1 MFAPCSAMHPFC
13 VSRRLGPMKFDE
25 SFGSIPFSPKLDSQ
39 CSDEERADT
48 AVLMRMRSG
57 LLYDFTCKV
66 RVHGTLMFESRHCST
81 TIYSEFR

>member
-1 MFAPCSAMHPFC
+1 MFAPCSVTPPLY
-13 VSRRLGPMKFDE
+13 VSPRLGPMKFDE
-25 SFGSIPFSPKLDSQ
+25 NYGSIPFSPKLDSQ

-66 RVHGTLMFESRHCST
+66 MYMEL
-81 TIYSEFR
+81 

>member
-1 MFAPCSAMHPFC
+1 
-13 VSRRLGPMKFDE
+13 MKFDE
-25 SFGSIPFSPKLDSQ
+25 NFGSIPFSPKLDGQ

-66 RVHGTLMFESRHCST
+66 RGTLLFESHSVAARAAVHLFILS
-81 TIYSEFR
+81 IVVQLHVLKRV

>member
-1 MFAPCSAMHPFC
+1 
-13 VSRRLGPMKFDE
+13 MKFDE
-25 SFGSIPFSPKLDSQ
+25 NYGSIPFSPKLDSQ

-66 RVHGTLMFESRHCST
+66 MYMEL
-81 TIYSEFR
+81 